1 MLICAREFVT
11 ICYTVGSIKQ
21 KIPRDPV
28 QVMTNS
34 RYLIMAVLYFLGT
47 VSRIP
52 ISQGRDESL
61 QISEQLVQMKAELRK

>member
-1 MLICAREFVT
+1 MLIRARGFVT

-21 KIPRDPV
+21 KIPRDPM

-47 VSRIP
+47 VS
-52 ISQGRDESL
+52 QGRNESS
-61 QISEQLVQMKAELRK
+61 QISEQLMQMKAELRK